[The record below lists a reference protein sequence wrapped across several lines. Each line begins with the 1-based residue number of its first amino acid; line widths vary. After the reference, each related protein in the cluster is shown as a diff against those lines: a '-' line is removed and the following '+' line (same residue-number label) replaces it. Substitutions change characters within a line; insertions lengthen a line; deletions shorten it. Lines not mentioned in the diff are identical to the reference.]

1 VGSATLSGTTRLVTD
16 RTWSQTVLRSG
27 PRCGAWDDLGRS
39 CSHRATRSQTRA
51 VFEEWCR
58 GLDMESHIVAGLA
71 ATHRLPM
78 VATRVIIDPTDRRRR
93 EGALA
98 MVRQNG
104 TLDIAML
111 IRSLIKQPREV
122 QALLRTLLMQRPRR

>member
-1 VGSATLSGTTRLVTD
+1 MA
-16 RTWSQTVLRSG
+16 
-27 PRCGAWDDLGRS
+27 
-39 CSHRATRSQTRA
+39 
-51 VFEEWCR
+51 
-58 GLDMESHIVAGLA
+58 I
-71 ATHRLPM
+71 
-78 VATRVIIDPTDRRRR
+78 RVIIDPTERRLP

-122 QALLRTLLMQRPRR
+122 PVLLRTTLDAAAAQVILLRNRQLLGPSFGLTRFVQGVSS